1 MDGNSISGSHS
12 LPGQQLA
19 ITYMNTQCLQTT
31 PNYPT
36 KFKYNDPPNQVPFSH
51 IQKNAHKHSNDNL
64 HKQQYGGK
72 VVRIE
77 KDSYLN

>member
-1 MDGNSISGSHS
+1 MTLQIKF
-12 LPGQQLA
+12 PLA
-19 ITYMNTQCLQTT
+19 TS
-31 PNYPT
+31 
-36 KFKYNDPPNQVPFSH
+36 K
-51 IQKNAHKHSNDNL
+51 KNAHKHSNDNL